1 MDDFH
6 NKPCEPSQMGDPMM
20 PPEEIQLQNTRIPS
34 WEIIEEGG
42 VKKLHKQFKFKNF
55 QQALSFTN
63 RLGEIAEKEDH
74 HPSILTEWGRVC
86 VTWWT
91 YDVKGLH
98 INDFIMAA
106 RTDRLV

>member
-1 MDDFH
+1 MEDLH
-6 NKPCEPSQMGDPMM
+6 RKPFEPCRMGDPLMT
-20 PPEEIQLQNTRIPS
+20 PEEIKVQRTNIPY
-34 WEIIEEGG
+34 WEIVDVSG
-42 VKKLHKQFKFKNF
+42 VKKLHREFKFKNF
-55 QQALSFTN
+55 QQALAFTN

-91 YDVKGLH
+91 HTVQGLH

-106 RTDRLV
+106 MTDRLI